1 MLSNLERTARSWE
14 VENVRN
20 DIRTIVGLSLG
31 AILTTAGC
39 GGDNG
44 SGSPGGFGMGDDGG
58 PTRAPG
64 QSDDDDDDGD
74 DDDDDDDNSSMPED
88 EPLTTEEVRFYL
100 KRIAPSFAGRS
111 LTYDETQLI
120 EAEGEDAIF
129 PIVEGWT
136 TEPGFGESIRYLI
149 QTQLHASGSNNGIDF
164 ELPGN
169 LAAEI
174 ANLALPWTTILTAD
188 YCVAADGAHVDCD
201 TGAPYAAG
209 VLATRA
215 YLSSNKGR
223 FNLGRAKLMLETF
236 ACRIYP
242 MESQIQVPLEKEILI
257 PMFRAEGNEDQ
268 EVEEAEGGFGNGI
281 GCYFCHSQFGAHAQL
296 FVKYDAE
303 GMYQAT
309 ASGLQNPDDELG
321 RSFDGLYTSHLD
333 DPLDASAEASQMFG
347 EPVSGLREAAE
358 VMADSR
364 LFTECTV
371 KNLLANSFHLLAGAS
386 PDIEDDLLAQLADDV
401 TAIDDDP
408 TIAQYVI
415 EVFTDERVIDTVVG
429 TLHPE
434 GE

>member
-1 MLSNLERTARSWE
+1 
-14 VENVRN
+14 
-20 DIRTIVGLSLG
+20 
-31 AILTTAGC
+31 
-39 GGDNG
+39 
-44 SGSPGGFGMGDDGG
+44 MGDEP

-64 QSDDDDDDGD
+64 QSDDDDDQGDDDGD
-74 DDDDDDDNSSMPED
+74 DDDDSSSMPEE
-88 EPLTTEEVRFYL
+88 EPLTVDEVRFYL

-111 LTYDETQLI
+111 LTYEETQLI
-120 EAEGEDAIF
+120 EAQGEDAIF
-129 PIVEGWT
+129 PIIEGWT
-136 TEPGFGESIRYLI
+136 TGPGFGESIRYLI

-174 ANLALPWTTILTAD
+174 ANLDLPWTTILTAD
-188 YCVAADGAHVDCD
+188 YCVAADGSHIDCD

-242 MESQIQVPLEKEILI
+242 METQVQIPLEKEILI
-257 PMFRAEGNEDQ
+257 PMFRAETADEQ

-303 GMYQAT
+303 GLYQPL

-321 RSFDGLYTSHLD
+321 RSFDGLYTSHMD
-333 DPLDASAEASQMFG
+333 DPADAGIEASQMFG

-371 KNLLANSFHLLAGAS
+371 KNLIAKTFHLLAGHS
-386 PDIEDDLLAQLADDV
+386 TDIEDDILAELADDV

-415 EVFTDERVIDTVVG
+415 EIFTDERVIRTVVN
-429 TLHPE
+429 TLE